1 MYHIINFSN
10 PYVVLVAI
18 QSDLFLQ
25 DASVGLKKDK
35 REVEGSAQEHTFRMT
50 AEIKEKMKEVETQ
63 DEKDV
68 I

>member
-25 DASVGLKKDK
+25 DASVALKKDK

-50 AEIKEKMKEVETQ
+50 AEIEEKSKEVETQ